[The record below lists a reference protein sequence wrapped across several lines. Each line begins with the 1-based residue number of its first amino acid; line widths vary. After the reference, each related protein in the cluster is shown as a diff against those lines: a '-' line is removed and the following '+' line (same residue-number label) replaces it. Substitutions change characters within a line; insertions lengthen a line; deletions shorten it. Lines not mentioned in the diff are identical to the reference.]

1 MASKCLNLVLLD
13 RNTSKLEA
21 SSNEIREK
29 YGGKLALR
37 IFMDLAKFGVAYRFG
52 KFIHDVDDW
61 ELMEIQVRSRR
72 RWEQLSILVLP
83 LMPSFPLYLSKLS
96 RSISLKYKQHG
107 IDIQCQIPS
116 SHHQIYTA

>member
-61 ELMEIQVRSRR
+61 ELMEIQ
-72 RWEQLSILVLP
+72 
-83 LMPSFPLYLSKLS
+83 LS